1 MIAELGHLLAFLA
14 LATAAGQSVLGLTT
28 GGEAPRRLAVATGM
42 FSVLAM
48 VALVICFVRLD
59 FSVVL
64 AAEHAHSLMPMI
76 YRIAAAWGN
85 HEGSMLLWCMVM
97 SGYGAAAALFM
108 KDGKLRDRALGV
120 QGLLTVGSF
129 AYLLFVSSPFTRN
142 LVDIPFDGG
151 GLNPLLQDPAV
162 AFHPPFLYTGYVGM
176 SFVFSMAAAGLING
190 EIDRE
195 WARRVRP
202 WALFA
207 WSALTIGISLG
218 AIWAYYE
225 LGWGGWWFWDPVE
238 NASFM
243 PWLVGA
249 AVIHSLIV
257 TEKRGG
263 MAAWTV
269 FLCVLAFVLAL
280 LGTFLVRSGVMTSVH
295 AFAVDPTR
303 GIVLLVG
310 LGIAGGAALALF
322 AWRAPMI
329 KQGPEFDPVS
339 REGALVLNNLF
350 LSVAAAL
357 VLVGTVTPMFL
368 QWLGEVGMISR
379 EAASLSIGEPYFQ
392 LTLAPMVAVL
402 LCFMPLAQ
410 AAPWVKADLGPLVKW
425 LMPAAVAAVLAGI
438 VAMAFGGW
446 GVWLG
451 FGVLV
456 GTWVIFGVGFD
467 FVRRLGPGGAGRV
480 FRLPLT
486 VWGMAIAHLG
496 MGFFVIGATIETA
509 TRAERTFPL
518 SQGQSAEMAG
528 WTFEFL
534 GVKSVEG
541 PNYTALRADIK
552 VTHGN
557 TTEIIQPEQRAYPVA
572 RTSTTEVAI
581 RKTLTGDVYVALGDQ
596 VREQP
601 GAWRIRI
608 AHHPLIDWVFGG
620 AALIALGGF
629 LSLAARVRRR
639 APAVTPATE
648 AAPVAEPVSPSS
660 VTA

>member
-42 FSVLAM
+42 FAVLSM
-48 VALVICFVRLD
+48 VCLVISFVRLD
-59 FSVVL
+59 FSVAL
-64 AAEHAHSLMPMI
+64 AVDHAHSLMPMI

-97 SGYGAAAALFM
+97 SGYGAAAAFFM
-108 KDGKLRDRALGV
+108 KEGRLRDRALGV
-120 QGLLTVGSF
+120 QGLLTLGSF
-129 AYLLFVSSPFTRN
+129 AYLLFVSSPFIR
-142 LVDIPFDGG
+142 LLDPPFDGG
-151 GLNPLLQDPAV
+151 GMNPLLQDPAV

-263 MAAWTV
+263 MASWTV

-322 AWRAPMI
+322 AWRA
-329 KQGPEFDPVS
+329 Q
-339 REGALVLNNLF
+339 
-350 LSVAAAL
+350 
-357 VLVGTVTPMFL
+357 
-368 QWLGEVGMISR
+368 
-379 EAASLSIGEPYFQ
+379 IG
-392 LTLAPMVAVL
+392 
-402 LCFMPLAQ
+402 
-410 AAPWVKADLGPLVKW
+410 
-425 LMPAAVAAVLAGI
+425 
-438 VAMAFGGW
+438 
-446 GVWLG
+446 
-451 FGVLV
+451 
-456 GTWVIFGVGFD
+456 
-467 FVRRLGPGGAGRV
+467 R
-480 FRLPLT
+480 
-486 VWGMAIAHLG
+486 AH
-496 MGFFVIGATIETA
+496 V
-509 TRAERTFPL
+509 
-518 SQGQSAEMAG
+518 
-528 WTFEFL
+528 
-534 GVKSVEG
+534 
-541 PNYTALRADIK
+541 
-552 VTHGN
+552 
-557 TTEIIQPEQRAYPVA
+557 
-572 RTSTTEVAI
+572 
-581 RKTLTGDVYVALGDQ
+581 
-596 VREQP
+596 
-601 GAWRIRI
+601 
-608 AHHPLIDWVFGG
+608 
-620 AALIALGGF
+620 
-629 LSLAARVRRR
+629 
-639 APAVTPATE
+639 
-648 AAPVAEPVSPSS
+648 
-660 VTA
+660 

>member
-1 MIAELGHLLAFLA
+1 
-14 LATAAGQSVLGLTT
+14 
-28 GGEAPRRLAVATGM
+28 
-42 FSVLAM
+42 
-48 VALVICFVRLD
+48 
-59 FSVVL
+59 
-64 AAEHAHSLMPMI
+64 
-76 YRIAAAWGN
+76 
-85 HEGSMLLWCMVM
+85 
-97 SGYGAAAALFM
+97 
-108 KDGKLRDRALGV
+108 
-120 QGLLTVGSF
+120 
-129 AYLLFVSSPFTRN
+129 
-142 LVDIPFDGG
+142 
-151 GLNPLLQDPAV
+151 
-162 AFHPPFLYTGYVGM
+162 
-176 SFVFSMAAAGLING
+176 
-190 EIDRE
+190 
-195 WARRVRP
+195 
-202 WALFA
+202 
-207 WSALTIGISLG
+207 
-218 AIWAYYE
+218 
-225 LGWGGWWFWDPVE
+225 
-238 NASFM
+238 
-243 PWLVGA
+243 
-249 AVIHSLIV
+249 
-257 TEKRGG
+257 
-263 MAAWTV
+263 
-269 FLCVLAFVLAL
+269 
-280 LGTFLVRSGVMTSVH
+280 
-295 AFAVDPTR
+295 
-303 GIVLLVG
+303 
-310 LGIAGGAALALF
+310 
-322 AWRAPMI
+322 
-329 KQGPEFDPVS
+329 
-339 REGALVLNNLF
+339 
-350 LSVAAAL
+350 
-357 VLVGTVTPMFL
+357 
-368 QWLGEVGMISR
+368 
-379 EAASLSIGEPYFQ
+379 
-392 LTLAPMVAVL
+392 MVAVL

-456 GTWVIFGVGFD
+456 GTWVVFGVGFD
-467 FVRRLGPGGAGRV
+467 FVRRLGPGGAGRL

-496 MGFFVIGATIETA
+496 MGFFVIGATVETA
-509 TRAERTFPL
+509 TRTERTFPL
-518 SQGQSAEMAG
+518 SQGQSAEMSG

-534 GVKSVEG
+534 GVKSVDG

-648 AAPVAEPVSPSS
+648 AAPVAEPVGPAS